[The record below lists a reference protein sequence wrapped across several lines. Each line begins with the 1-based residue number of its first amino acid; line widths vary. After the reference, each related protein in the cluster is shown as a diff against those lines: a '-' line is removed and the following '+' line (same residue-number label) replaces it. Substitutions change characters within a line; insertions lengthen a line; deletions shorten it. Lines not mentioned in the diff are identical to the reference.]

1 VAFFAGV
8 LVQGALDDLQL
19 AIRLSAPA
27 RLGAAGGGGG
37 SSSSSAEP
45 DATTAAAA
53 AAQLAARTAGVVAP
67 RIVPS
72 RAVVYA
78 QLIECPELRCETH
91 LSTAHDHA
99 TTCGLDVGGEKNVL
113 FEPFI
118 YKNDHF
124 TKTGS
129 GQT

>member
-1 VAFFAGV
+1 MAFFAGV

-37 SSSSSAEP
+37 SSSSSAEHDA

-99 TTCGLDVGGEKNVL
+99 ATCGLDVGAINRYSIGRENG
-113 FEPFI
+113 
-118 YKNDHF
+118 HF
-124 TKTGS
+124 
-129 GQT
+129 

>member
-45 DATTAAAA
+45 DATTTAAA
-53 AAQLAARTAGVVAP
+53 AAQLAARTAGAVAP

-99 TTCGLDVGGEKNVL
+99 ATCGLDVGAINRYSIESYMDLDLATMK
-113 FEPFI
+113 
-118 YKNDHF
+118 
-124 TKTGS
+124 
-129 GQT
+129 